1 MRQLV
6 LLILSAILTLSMAA
20 CGPVEAPPPDRP
32 DSDPPGTV
40 ITEPDAEPEP
50 NPEPEETE
58 EPENNSDDDLY
69 PSLTDFEPGTVNT
82 ENLTEAQIQYIESLG
97 VSVENEKLVIYSEPT
112 SFTNYTSIEVIEWDD
127 EAKAVTSHLS
137 YNFFNDA
144 EWYETYHYYDNFVSD
159 DDDCML
165 VILDMTNEFGANYA
179 NLAESYNQLIYCMTE
194 MDGRYETYG
203 SSFLY

>member
-32 DSDPPGTV
+32 DNDPPGTV
-40 ITEPDAEPEP
+40 ITEPDAEPAP

-58 EPENNSDDDLY
+58 DNSNDSPY

-82 ENLTEAQIQYIESLG
+82 ENLTEAQIQYIENLG

-112 SFTNYTSIEVIEWDD
+112 SFTNCTSIEIIEWDD

-137 YNFFNDA
+137 YNFFRDA
-144 EWYETYHYYDNFVSD
+144 EWYETYHYFDNFVSD

-165 VILDMTNEFGANYA
+165 VVLDMTNEYGADYA

-194 MDGRYETYG
+194 IDGRYEAYG
-203 SSFLY
+203 SSLLY

>member
-20 CGPVEAPPPDRP
+20 CGPIEAPPPDRP

-40 ITEPDAEPEP
+40 ITEPDAEPAP

-58 EPENNSDDDLY
+58 DDSDDSLY
-69 PSLTDFEPGTVNT
+69 PSLTDFESGTVNT

-112 SFTNYTSIEVIEWDD
+112 SFTNCTSIEIIEWDD

-137 YNFFNDA
+137 YNFFRDA
-144 EWYETYHYYDNFVSD
+144 EWYETYHYFDNFVSD

-165 VILDMTNEFGANYA
+165 IVLDMTNEYGADYA

-194 MDGRYETYG
+194 IDGRYEAYG
-203 SSFLY
+203 SSLLY

>member
-1 MRQLV
+1 M
-6 LLILSAILTLSMAA
+6 TA

-32 DSDPPGTV
+32 DNDPPGTV
-40 ITEPDAEPEP
+40 ITEPDAEPAP

-58 EPENNSDDDLY
+58 DDSDDSLY

-82 ENLTEAQIQYIESLG
+82 ENLTEAQIQYIENLG
-97 VSVENEKLVIYSEPT
+97 GSIENEKLVIYSDPM

-159 DDDCML
+159 DDDYML

-203 SSFLY
+203 SSLLY

>member
-1 MRQLV
+1 MKRLV

-20 CGPVEAPPPDRP
+20 CEPAEAPPPDHP
-32 DSDPPGTV
+32 DSGPPETV
-40 ITEPDAEPEP
+40 ITEPNAEPEP

-58 EPENNSDDDLY
+58 DDSDDSLY
-69 PSLTDFEPGTVNT
+69 PSLTDFKPGTINT
-82 ENLTEAQIQYIESLG
+82 ENLTEAQIQYIENLG
-97 VSVENEKLVIYSEPT
+97 GSIENEKLVICSDPT

-127 EAKAVTSHLS
+127 EAKAVTSHLA

-144 EWYETYHYYDNFVSD
+144 EWYETYHHYDNFVSD
-159 DDDCML
+159 DDDYML

-203 SSFLY
+203 SSLLY